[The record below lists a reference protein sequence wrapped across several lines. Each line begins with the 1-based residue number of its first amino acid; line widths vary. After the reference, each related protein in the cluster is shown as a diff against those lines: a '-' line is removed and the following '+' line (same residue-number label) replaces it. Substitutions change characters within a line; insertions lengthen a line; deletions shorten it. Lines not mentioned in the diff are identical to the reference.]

1 MAGNGRI
8 KNQESRSLIIWSLAF
23 KIRGLEKGMNNVWRI
38 MYGVDWQHPVI
49 IVGVFLLGASV
60 GSFLNVAIYRLP
72 RGLSVNK
79 PKRSFCPVCDKD
91 IPWYRNI
98 PLLTWLIQGGKC
110 AECKCRIPFRYF
122 AVELLTALLFLLMWV
137 AFPESPGLALFYM
150 LMMALLVIVVFVDA
164 ELMLIPL
171 QVTWLGTALGV
182 IAAVLVQYHLRAEGW
197 VDGLVKCGIGFV
209 AGFGGLWLVVMLG
222 KLAFGKKN
230 MEFPHSVKW
239 HLQEPTEDEDDDLEE
254 LCFIINGEAHGWS
267 DLFYRDSD
275 KLIVEGSDFLID
287 EEKVDAKDLV
297 IKGTT
302 IELDGKTIDI
312 EDLKSLSGKARR
324 VVIPREAMGM
334 GDVYLMGM
342 LGACLGWQSVIFTV
356 FAACLFSILLA
367 ILGRMG
373 FGQRLPFGPSLAFGG
388 FAWIFFGWQ
397 VWDWYFSL
405 MAAPPL

>member
-1 MAGNGRI
+1 MPTIFENMQMV
-8 KNQESRSLIIWSLAF
+8 N
-23 KIRGLEKGMNNVWRI
+23 
-38 MYGVDWQHPVI
+38 WQHPLFVI
-49 IVGVFLLGASV
+49 SAFVLGACV

-72 RGLSVNK
+72 RGLSVNT
-79 PKRSFCPVCDKD
+79 PKRSYCPTCEKD

-98 PLLTWLIQGGKC
+98 PLFTWLAQGGKC
-110 AECKCRIPFRYF
+110 AECQCRIPFRYF
-122 AVELLTALLFLLMWV
+122 AVELVTALLFLLMWV
-137 AFPESPGLALFYM
+137 SFPQTPGLALFYM
-150 LMMALLVIVVFVDA
+150 ILMALLVVVVFVDA

-182 IAAVLVQYHLRAEGW
+182 VGAVLIQHHLRADGW
-197 VDGLVKCGIGFV
+197 VDGLWKCGLGFV
-209 AGFGGLWLVVMLG
+209 AGFGGLWLVVRLG

-230 MEFPHSVKW
+230 MEFAEAVEW
-239 HLQEPTEDEDDDLEE
+239 ELREPTDDPDDEQEE
-254 LCFIINGEAHGWS
+254 LCFVIDGDAHGWS
-267 DLFYRDSD
+267 ELFFRDSD
-275 KLIVEGSDFLID
+275 QLIIEGSGFLVD
-287 EEKVDAKDLV
+287 GKKVKAKELV

-302 IELDGKTIDI
+302 IELKGKTIGI
-312 EDLKSLSGKARR
+312 EDLKSLSGKARK

-342 LGACLGWQSVIFTV
+342 LGACLGWESVLFTV
-356 FAACLFSILLA
+356 FAACLFSIFLA

-405 MAAPPL
+405 MAPAPVVQGY

>member
-1 MAGNGRI
+1 MVN
-8 KNQESRSLIIWSLAF
+8 
-23 KIRGLEKGMNNVWRI
+23 
-38 MYGVDWQHPVI
+38 WQHPVLVI
-49 IVGVFLLGASV
+49 SVFVLGACV

-72 RGLSVNK
+72 RGLSVNT
-79 PKRSFCPVCDKD
+79 PKRSFCPTCNKD
-91 IPWYRNI
+91 IPWYRNM
-98 PLLTWLIQGGKC
+98 PLITWLVQGGKC

-122 AVELLTALLFLLMWV
+122 AVELVTGLLFLLMWT
-137 AFPESPGLALFYM
+137 AFPDSPGLALFYM
-150 LMMALLVIVVFVDA
+150 GMMALLVVVVFVDA

-182 IAAVLVQYHLRAEGW
+182 LAAVLIQYHLRADGW
-197 VDGLVKCGIGFV
+197 VDGLIQCCIGFV
-209 AGFGGLWLVVMLG
+209 TGFGGLWLVVILG
-222 KLAFGKKN
+222 KIAFGKKN
-230 MEFPHSVKW
+230 MEFTESVEW
-239 HLQEPTEDEDDDLEE
+239 FLREPTDDAEDDQQE
-254 LCFIINGEAHGWS
+254 LCFVIDGEAHGWS

-275 KLIVEGSDFLID
+275 QLIIEGSGFLVD
-287 EEKVDAKDLV
+287 GKKVKAKSLT

-302 IELDGKTIDI
+302 IELNGKSIGI
-312 EDLKSLSGKARR
+312 EDLKSLSGKARK

-356 FAACLFSILLA
+356 FVACLFSIFLA

-405 MAAPPL
+405 ITPAPL

>member
-1 MAGNGRI
+1 MPNFFE
-8 KNQESRSLIIWSLAF
+8 N
-23 KIRGLEKGMNNVWRI
+23 MHMVN
-38 MYGVDWQHPVI
+38 WQHPVLVI
-49 IVGVFLLGASV
+49 SVFVLGACV

-72 RGLSVNK
+72 RGLSVNT
-79 PKRSFCPVCDKD
+79 PKRSFCPTCNKD
-91 IPWYRNI
+91 IPWYRNM
-98 PLLTWLIQGGKC
+98 PLITWLLQGGKC

-122 AVELLTALLFLLMWV
+122 AVELVTGLLFLLMWT
-137 AFPESPGLALFYM
+137 AFPDSPGLALFYM
-150 LMMALLVIVVFVDA
+150 GMMALLVVVVFVDA

-182 IAAVLVQYHLRAEGW
+182 LAAVLIQYHLRADGW
-197 VDGLVKCGIGFV
+197 VDGLIQCGIGFV
-209 AGFGGLWLVVMLG
+209 AGFGGLWLVVILG
-222 KLAFGKKN
+222 KIAFGKKN
-230 MEFPHSVKW
+230 MEFTESVEW
-239 HLQEPTEDEDDDLEE
+239 FLREPTDDAEDDQQE
-254 LCFIINGEAHGWS
+254 LCFVIDGEAHGWS

-275 KLIVEGSDFLID
+275 QLIIEGSGFLVD
-287 EEKVDAKDLV
+287 GKKVKAKSLT

-302 IELDGKTIDI
+302 IELNGKSIGI
-312 EDLKSLSGKARR
+312 EDLKSLSGKARK

-356 FAACLFSILLA
+356 FVACLFSIFLA

-405 MAAPPL
+405 ITPAPL